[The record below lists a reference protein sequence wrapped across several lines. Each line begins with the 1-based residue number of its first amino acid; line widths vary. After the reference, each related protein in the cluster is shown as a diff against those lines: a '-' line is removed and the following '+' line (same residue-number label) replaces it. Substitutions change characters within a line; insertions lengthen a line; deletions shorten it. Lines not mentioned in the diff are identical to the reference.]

1 MATKSIGTLTAFIT
15 ADSVQFMKEF
25 NKLDRQIQRS
35 TAAFTKTGEK
45 FALGFIGM
53 ESAAKG
59 VVKEIQHVIQNVENI
74 PGISAETTGSI
85 LTFRKNLAD
94 ARNEIDGLIAK
105 GLEFGIKFGQSVG
118 VGAAMIAN
126 SFSGIETDASG
137 LSKQETPDE
146 IARAK
151 DPEFQDKIR
160 EATKRLSEA
169 RKASALATMDEATQ
183 IKTLRE
189 ESQRY
194 DTLAKSNS
202 INTVQRLDAE
212 REAFERTTQAN
223 SKFQAMKQKLLD
235 LEKRNAETEKDVK
248 LGAGVQTPD
257 EKLRAVEKEANLIR
271 ARLFALKDKD
281 ESDPLVLKETIENR
295 EKLELAMR
303 RQIPLLEKE
312 KQLALQ
318 VGNAFGS
325 AFESAILSGDKLG
338 EVLRSLAKDLL
349 TLFMRQSLINP
360 LSNSISGAFQG
371 LFTQPGGS
379 TAGAA
384 VVVPPGKAIGGP
396 VAGNSSYMVGE
407 KGTEL
412 FIPNSSGRIIPNAD
426 LRAGGRGSSPA
437 MNFTYNFASGV
448 TRQDLASL
456 LPELQRNTIAAVNDQ
471 VRRGGYYR
479 KAFA

>member
-105 GLEFGIKFGQSVG
+105 GIEFGIKFGQSVG
-118 VGAAMIAN
+118 AGAAMIAN

-160 EATKRLSEA
+160 EATKRLSDA
-169 RKASALATMDEATQ
+169 RKAAALAASDEVTQ
-183 IKTLRE
+183 IKMLRE
-189 ESQRY
+189 ETQRY
-194 DTLAKSNS
+194 DTFAKSNS
-202 INTVQRLDAE
+202 INTVQKLDAE
-212 REAFERTTQAN
+212 REALDKTTQAN
-223 SKFQAMKQKLLD
+223 AKLQAMKQRLIELD
-235 LEKRNAETEKDVK
+235 KKSGESF
-248 LGAGVQTPD
+248 GATIAAASLQPR
-257 EKLRAVEKEANLIR
+257 E
-271 ARLFALKDKD
+271 ARLADLQKAGYILRHRMAELQDGDTNDPENIKSQIATREALIKIYDKQ
-281 ESDPLVLKETIENR
+281 V
-295 EKLELAMR
+295 
-303 RQIPLLEKE
+303 PLLEKQ
-312 KQLALQ
+312 KQLALD

-325 AFESAILSGDKLG
+325 AFENAIFSGNKFSD
-338 EVLRSLAKDLL
+338 VLRSLAQDILK
-349 TLFMRQSLINP
+349 LFARQTLINP

-407 KGTEL
+407 RGPEL

>member
-35 TAAFTKTGEK
+35 TAGFTKTGEK

-53 ESAAKG
+53 ESAVKG
-59 VVKEIQHVIQNVENI
+59 VVNEIRHVIQNVENI
-74 PGISAETTGSI
+74 PGISAETIGSI
-85 LTFRKNLAD
+85 VTFRKNLVD
-94 ARNEIDGLIAK
+94 ARNDIDGFIAK

-118 VGAAMIAN
+118 AGAAMIVNAFDGIE
-126 SFSGIETDASG
+126 SDFSGLAKPD
-137 LSKQETPDE
+137 TPDE
-146 IARAK
+146 TARVN
-151 DPEFQDKIR
+151 DPAFQDKIR

-169 RKASALATMDEATQ
+169 KKAAALATMDEATQ

-189 ESQRY
+189 ESVRY

-223 SKFQAMKQKLLD
+223 AKFQAMKVKLLD
-235 LEKRNAETEKDVK
+235 LEKRNAETLKDVK
-248 LGAGVQTPD
+248 LAAGVQTPD
-257 EKLRAVEKEANLIR
+257 EKLRDVQKEANLIR
-271 ARLFALKDKD
+271 ARLFALKDQD
-281 ESDPLVLKETIENR
+281 QSDPQVLKETIENR
-295 EKLELAMR
+295 EKLELSMR

-338 EVLRSLAKDLL
+338 DVLRSLAKDLL

-371 LFTQPGGS
+371 IFTQPGA
-379 TAGAA
+379 TAAGTAIE
-384 VVVPPGKAIGGP
+384 VPGKATGGP
-396 VAGNSSYMVGE
+396 VGGNSIQMVGE
-407 KGTEL
+407 KGAEL
-412 FIPNSSGRIIPNAD
+412 FMPDSSGRIIPNAD
-426 LRAGGRGSSPA
+426 LRAGGRGSSAA
-437 MNFTYNFASGV
+437 MNFTYNFSSGV
-448 TRQDLASL
+448 TRQELASI
-456 LPELQRNTIAAVNDQ
+456 LPELQRSTIAAVSDKIQ
-471 VRRGGYYR
+471 RGGSYR

>member
-105 GLEFGIKFGQSVG
+105 GIEFGIKFGQSVG
-118 VGAAMIAN
+118 AGAAMIAN
-126 SFSGIETDASG
+126 SFSGIETDASN

-146 IARAK
+146 IARSN

-160 EATKRLSEA
+160 DATKRLSDA
-169 RKASALATMDEATQ
+169 RKASALATMDEANQ

-194 DTLAKSNS
+194 ETLAKSNS

-223 SKFQAMKQKLLD
+223 SKFQGMKQKLLD
-235 LEKRNAETEKDVK
+235 LEKRNAETLKDVK
-248 LGAGVQTPD
+248 LAAGVQTPD
-257 EKLRAVEKEANLIR
+257 EKLRNVQNEANGIR
-271 ARLFALKDKD
+271 TRLFDLSNKDQNDPQVIKD
-281 ESDPLVLKETIENR
+281 TIENR
-295 EKLELAMR
+295 EKLELSMR

-312 KQLALQ
+312 KQLAVD
-318 VGNAFGS
+318 VGNSFGS
-325 AFESAILSGDKLG
+325 AFESAILSGNKLG
-338 EVLRSLAKDLL
+338 DVLRSLAKDLL

-371 LFTQPGGS
+371 LFTQPGATS
-379 TAGAA
+379 AGAA
-384 VVVPPGKAIGGP
+384 VVVPGKAVGGP
-396 VAGNSSYMVGE
+396 VGGNSIQMIGE
-407 KGTEL
+407 KGAEL
-412 FIPNSSGRIIPNAD
+412 FIPDSSGRVISNAD
-426 LRAGGRGSSPA
+426 LRVGGRRSSPA

-456 LPELQRNTIAAVNDQ
+456 LPELQRNTIAAVSDQ